1 MTPYLAFFLLAFG
14 LVCTYAGQVTE
25 RSNQA

>member
-14 LVCTYAGQVTE
+14 LVCTYASRVIA
-25 RSNQA
+25 RSNQV